1 MKTSARNQLSGKVSV
16 VAAGAVNDEV
26 ELTLA
31 AGQRIVAVVTHE
43 SATSLGLV
51 VGAEAFALVKAS
63 SVLVATDL
71 GTARLSARNQLRGT
85 VARLQPG
92 AVNAEV
98 DDRRRRRP
106 DGRRDHHPGK
116 RPRRSAWRPARRC
129 IALFKASS
137 VILGVPR

>member
-1 MKTSARNQLSGKVSV
+1 MKTSARNQLSGKVSGLT
-16 VAAGAVNDEV
+16 AGAVNDEV
-26 ELTLA
+26 ELTLT

-43 SATSLGLV
+43 SAANLGLA

-98 DDRRRRRP
+98 IIDVGGGQTVAAIITQESARSL
-106 DGRRDHHPGK
+106 GLAPGT
-116 RPRRSAWRPARRC
+116 AV

-137 VILGVPR
+137 VILGVPG